1 MEIITGRDA
10 IDYPLEAGD
19 FVTICGGNNNEAS
32 LCVVERI
39 LPNWVGK
46 YGGPGAALLR
56 RCGKTHFNEKSKT
69 VRVYKQMTWVDPKY
83 IAMYTFTR

>member
-19 FVTICGGNNNEAS
+19 YVTICGGNNNEAS

-46 YGGPGAALLR
+46 YGGPGAALLK
-56 RCGKTHFNEKSKT
+56 RCAEPPMGVKRKT

-83 IAMYTFTR
+83 IAMYMFSR